1 MDSVTQFLLDPLQFP
16 FMLRAIAAIIMI
28 GIVSGV
34 MGAYVIT
41 RGMSFLGDALAH
53 TVLPGVAVA
62 YLSSGGASSPVLI
75 GGLVAGVL
83 SAIGIGLLTR
93 GQRLAEDTAIGVI
106 FTGAFALGI
115 AIISRAQNYAA
126 DLTHILI
133 GEILAV
139 NDDSLLLIA
148 VIGVAVLIAIL
159 LLYKELLVV
168 SFDPILAQTL
178 KLPGEGLRLTLLV
191 LLALTIVIGV
201 QAVGIVLV
209 SAMLVTPATT
219 ARFFTQRLHHLML
232 LAAVIAV
239 FSGIVGMYIAWYGHI
254 APSAGIVLTL
264 TALFLLAYVF
274 APGKGYLWTLLG
286 RTAKTA

>member
-62 YLSSGGASSPVLI
+62 YLSSGGASGPVLI

-148 VIGVAVLIAIL
+148 VIGIAVLIAIL

>member
-62 YLSSGGASSPVLI
+62 YLSSGGASGPVLI

-148 VIGVAVLIAIL
+148 VIGIAVLIAIL

-286 RTAKTA
+286 RTAETA

>member
-62 YLSSGGASSPVLI
+62 YLSSGGASGPVLI